1 MADPLSTATRA
12 TKRNLLAASVL
23 AISANAFNV
32 SVDKIPVGGLSIT
45 FDDRLFAFLL
55 LIVLAY
61 FLCTFILYYA
71 IDMNNYEATGHQ
83 EKVEKALLQRL
94 VSFSSKYSSKMQAD
108 LQKLTTEYRILLHHA
123 FSSFL
128 TEPKFNEKPYR
139 ILTKSVQP
147 VDMPRTE
154 AMEDLY
160 SKIDERIAYWTKR
173 FNKERLIDRQ
183 PALLPAKAVRA
194 MYFLP
199 N

>member
-1 MADPLSTATRA
+1 
-12 TKRNLLAASVL
+12 
-23 AISANAFNV
+23 
-32 SVDKIPVGGLSIT
+32 
-45 FDDRLFAFLL
+45 
-55 LIVLAY
+55 
-61 FLCTFILYYA
+61 
-71 IDMNNYEATGHQ
+71 
-83 EKVEKALLQRL
+83 
-94 VSFSSKYSSKMQAD
+94 MQAD

-183 PALLPAKAVRA
+183 RALLPAKAVRS
-194 MYFLP
+194 MYFLRNP
-199 N
+199 FFDAILPIAL